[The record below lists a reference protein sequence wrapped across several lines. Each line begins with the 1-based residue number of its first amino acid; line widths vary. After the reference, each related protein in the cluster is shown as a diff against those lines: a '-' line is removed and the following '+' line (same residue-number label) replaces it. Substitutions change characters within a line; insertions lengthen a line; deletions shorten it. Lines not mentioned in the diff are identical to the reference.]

1 MYRYGDE
8 IYSRGQRFVRPEKP
22 MSAEERQ
29 IKRIMNGYRDDVFLD
44 RCRLETIDR
53 RLSRFRQTGKLSRGD
68 ADSLLLR
75 KAELEENIAGN
86 ERELD
91 EWRSFYRDVRSHAQ
105 NPQWKY
111 RKKYRKIPDSKA
123 EERLLQYIR
132 EETARFLEMRAGRA
146 YVSAEDASL
155 ACRIP
160 KGQVSRLF
168 HKLNLRGV
176 LSRKK
181 DRRDPDAD
189 WVSSVYYIRKA

>member
-1 MYRYGDE
+1 M
-8 IYSRGQRFVRPEKP
+8 SSQFVLGQR
-22 MSAEERQ
+22 
-29 IKRIMNGYRDDVFLD
+29 N
-44 RCRLETIDR
+44 
-53 RLSRFRQTGKLSRGD
+53 

-86 ERELD
+86 EREFD
-91 EWRSFYRDVRSHAQ
+91 EWRSFYRDVRGHAQ

-111 RKKYRKIPDSKA
+111 RKKYRKIPDGKA

-132 EETARFLEMRAGRA
+132 EEAARFLKMRVSRAYVSAEDASLA